1 MDYVYDIVL
10 NFQNNYYEFYEWKS
24 SDKIINVKKVPIY
37 KISTKDY
44 LNIKEHSITIDK
56 ISLPKQSK
64 LFLVTNGSEIMGLL
78 INNKGQIIKKS
89 SLIFEESDDILS
101 DIEDIKSINI
111 KYQIDNFH
119 KQQLMSRANEEKMQ
133 YIDNCLKNIDKQK
146 DEYFLKYLYYD
157 IYDTKED
164 DIDKIY
170 QDLIKL
176 ANNDIP
182 KMYYYLKRVNLE
194 LNKQ

>member
-64 LFLVTNGSEIMGLL
+64 LFLVTNGFEIMGLL

>member
-24 SDKIINVKKVPIY
+24 SDKIINVKKAPIY

-157 IYDTKED
+157 IYDAKED

>member
-64 LFLVTNGSEIMGLL
+64 LFLVTNGFEIMGLL

-157 IYDTKED
+157 IYDAKED

>member
-64 LFLVTNGSEIMGLL
+64 LFLVTNGFEIMGLL

-133 YIDNCLKNIDKQK
+133 YIGNCLKNIDKQK

-157 IYDTKED
+157 IYDAKED